1 MDEKMKRPM
10 KDERDREIQVRSES
24 HALAFVIAAAQVLT
38 ILCLVKG
45 NPAWRGSLALLL
57 LGAGSQL
64 FFKYRQ
70 YEEKPYLWM
79 GLVMVLI
86 GLALFLWFWF
96 AV

>member
-45 NPAWRGSLALLL
+45 NPAWRGSLALLF

-79 GLVMVLI
+79 VY
-86 GLALFLWFWF
+86 
-96 AV
+96 